1 MGSYWGYGQN
11 NLGNSYNPSY
21 NYSKQNEK
29 SMANKRAKS
38 INPKKLETKS
48 SLQNYDGNNNE
59 YKLLYYAGISQATQ
73 VPGAEVRG
81 DQTKSKIDYKIK
93 NEKKN
98 NEDKNGEKAKYS
110 KNEYAYNNTKGYS
123 GYYYLDNEH
132 RTNYNNM
139 DYYYSS
145 YLNRYNYS
153 LEENSNNYKESNIYC
168 GIKGLSNNGNNC
180 FLNSTIQC
188 LKHCFDLTNA
198 IIKMDLSSNGAFGQ
212 YKQLITDLCNKNS
225 EKKLNVLNLKRAMA
239 IYNPIYSDHEQHDST
254 IFLNDLLNALNSELA
269 EDIDDDEDEDDDSND
284 EIRFQNLYTKCMSK
298 SKVNELFSFFIK
310 EITCF
315 KCKTKII
322 DYEEYYYLDLPIFD
336 ENNKSIS
343 NIEDALHNYI
353 KKSYDSPKN
362 SFLCTKHQIK
372 ESSYSQNLFQTLPEI
387 LVISLKRVVNG
398 RHIDHYIDYGI
409 NLKMRDYVDSNYR
422 NSTNYELFAE
432 ILHYGSANGG
442 HKIAICKNFNTGI
455 WYKFNDSIVEECHNI
470 ISSNAFLLFYK
481 RKKY

>member
-1 MGSYWGYGQN
+1 MEMGFFYGQN
-11 NLGNSYNPSY
+11 NYENAYNPAY
-21 NYSKQNEK
+21 NYYNQKEK
-29 SMANKRAKS
+29 NGVNKRAKS
-38 INPKKLETKS
+38 NIPKKSEQKS
-48 SLQNYDGNNNE
+48 SLQNYYGRSNE
-59 YKLLYYAGISQATQ
+59 YKCLKNVGIDT
-73 VPGAEVRG
+73 
-81 DQTKSKIDYKIK
+81 TKYNNDYKNYIK
-93 NEKKN
+93 DEKKN
-98 NEDKNGEKAKYS
+98 NEDKNREKAKYS
-110 KNEYAYNNTKGYS
+110 QNEYAQRNINGYS
-123 GYYYLDNEH
+123 GYYYFDNED

-145 YLNRYNYS
+145 YLNRYDYS
-153 LEENSNNYKESNIYC
+153 LEENSTNYKKSGLYC

-198 IIKMDLSSNGAFGQ
+198 IIKMNLSSNGAFGQ

-225 EKKLNVLNLKRAMA
+225 EKKLNVLNLKKAMV

-269 EDIDDDEDEDDDSND
+269 EDIDDEDDDSNSND
-284 EIRFQNLYTKCMSK
+284 EIRFQNLYAKCMSK
-298 SKVNELFSFFIK
+298 SKINELFSFFIK

-315 KCKTKII
+315 KCKTKIV

-336 ENNKSIS
+336 ENNKAIS
-343 NIEDALHNYI
+343 KLEDALTNYI
-353 KKSYDSPKN
+353 KKSYDSSKN

-398 RHIDHYIDYGI
+398 RHIDHFIDYGI
-409 NLKMRDYVDSNYR
+409 NLRMGDYVDSNYR

-455 WYKFNDSIVEECHNI
+455 WYKFNDSFVEKCNNIV
-470 ISSNAFLLFYK
+470 SSNAFLLFYK
-481 RKKY
+481 RKK